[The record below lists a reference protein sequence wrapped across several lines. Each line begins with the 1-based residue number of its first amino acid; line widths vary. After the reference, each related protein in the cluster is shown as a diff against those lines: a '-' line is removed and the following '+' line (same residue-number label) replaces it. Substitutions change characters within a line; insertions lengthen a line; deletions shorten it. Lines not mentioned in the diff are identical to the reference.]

1 MNSMADLSS
10 HHQSAIFGCHLQA
23 MAEHRFTIFPGAVF
37 HLFLPPEAAEAM
49 FPTEDVGI
57 DRNL

>member
-10 HHQSAIFGCHLQA
+10 HHQFSQSSVAIS
-23 MAEHRFTIFPGAVF
+23 AEHRFTVFPGAVF